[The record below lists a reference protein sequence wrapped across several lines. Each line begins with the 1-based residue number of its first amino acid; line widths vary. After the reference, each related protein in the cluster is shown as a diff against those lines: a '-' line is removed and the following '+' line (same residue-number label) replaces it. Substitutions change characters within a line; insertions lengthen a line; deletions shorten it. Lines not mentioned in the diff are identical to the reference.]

1 MSGGAG
7 GHLRPHPTEVDE
19 KRNIAKKMEMR
30 HKTPAFFYAF
40 DPTNYCDIEIFN
52 KTKESTH
59 VYEGLAAALQYSE
72 LPVLFF
78 TCYDVGP
85 NETLGVFVRHVVC
98 TMVQGDSIYF
108 FDMRNL
114 RQISERM
121 QAHLEAEFSR
131 IAGRKLHLVNL
142 ACAGQKKCLYLQ
154 RYKGKTEM
162 GWCIGWA
169 LMFLDHLTDH
179 PEFASMNKQ
188 SKTKH
193 AAQLYRQIDKQLS
206 APKSNAFIEQYYI
219 RLLQL

>member
-1 MSGGAG
+1 
-7 GHLRPHPTEVDE
+7 
-19 KRNIAKKMEMR
+19 MEMR
-30 HKTPAFFYAF
+30 RKTGAYFYAF

-52 KTKESTH
+52 KTKEATR
-59 VYEGLAAALQYSE
+59 VYDGLAAALQYSA

-114 RQISERM
+114 RQISETM
-121 QAHLEAEFSR
+121 QAHLESEFSR
-131 IAGRKLHLVNL
+131 FAGRKLHLVNL
-142 ACAGQKKCLYLQ
+142 ACAGQQKCLYLQ

-179 PEFASMNKQ
+179 PEFSSMTKQ

-193 AAQLYRQIDKQLS
+193 AAQLYRRIDNQLS
-206 APKSNAFIEQYYI
+206 SRKSNAFIEHYYI
-219 RLLQL
+219 TLLQS

>member
-1 MSGGAG
+1 MSGASS

-30 HKTPAFFYAF
+30 HKTGAYFYAF

-52 KTKESTH
+52 KTKEATR
-59 VYEGLAAALQYSE
+59 VYDGLSAALQYSE

-114 RQISERM
+114 RQISDKM
-121 QAHLEAEFSR
+121 QAHLEAEFSKV
-131 IAGRKLHLVNL
+131 AGRKLHLVNL
-142 ACAGQKKCLYLQ
+142 ACAGQRKCLYLQ

-179 PEFASMNKQ
+179 PEFASMTKQ

-193 AAQLYRQIDKQLS
+193 SAQLYRQIDKQLS
-206 APKSNAFIEQYYI
+206 SHKSNGFIETYYI